1 MLFQSILK
9 IYFAFLFASLIFV
22 STGFSQ
28 STSYLDSL
36 DGKFALQFQI
46 NENFSLSNFQGT
58 TLSGKYHF
66 SARDAVRLG
75 LSLSFSDSDGEVS
88 SNALDTINVITNT
101 IDNSSYGITVNTQ
114 YIRYIKGTDDISFF
128 AGGGPF
134 IDYSTSTSNGE
145 IREKQP
151 VEKYKSTRDS
161 YSLGMNLLLGVEWW
175 FHKYMSLSAEY
186 GMKFM
191 YRYRK
196 TINELGVVR
205 RELSEKN
212 FRISANIINFGI
224 TVYF

>member
-1 MLFQSILK
+1 MLFKSILK
-9 IYFAFLFASLIFV
+9 IYFAFLFTSLIFV
-22 STGFSQ
+22 TTGFSQ

-46 NENFSLSNFQGT
+46 NENFRLSDFQGT

-66 SARDAVRLG
+66 STRDAVRLG
-75 LSLSFSDSDGEVS
+75 FSLSLSDSDGEVS
-88 SNALDTINVITNT
+88 SNALDTINVNT
-101 IDNSSYGITVNTQ
+101 YKIDNSSFGITVNTQ

-128 AGGGPF
+128 VGGGPF
-134 IDYSTSTSNGE
+134 INYSTSTSNGE

-151 VEKYKSTRDS
+151 VEKYKSTR
-161 YSLGMNLLLGVEWW
+161 YTYALGIDLLLGVEWW

-191 YRYRK
+191 YSSRE
-196 TINELGVVR
+196 TINEIGVVR
-205 RELSEKN
+205 REQSEKF
-212 FRISANIINFGI
+212 FRITANSINFGI